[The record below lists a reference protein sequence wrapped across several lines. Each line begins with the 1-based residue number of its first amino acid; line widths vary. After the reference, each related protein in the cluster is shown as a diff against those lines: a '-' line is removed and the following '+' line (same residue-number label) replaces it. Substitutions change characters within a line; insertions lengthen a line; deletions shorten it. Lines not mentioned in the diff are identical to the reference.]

1 VPQAPKDQASDE
13 EMEEVN
19 LLDAIDEDA
28 DEPKAKPSAT
38 ATLPK
43 SKVPPQIR
51 KMFLDKHAEL
61 MDEHVVPIM

>member
-1 VPQAPKDQASDE
+1 
-13 EMEEVN
+13 MEEVN

-38 ATLPK
+38 ASLPK